1 MTLARKSRKFW
12 YDITVY
18 RTNGQE
24 LKFDFVNY
32 CKLDR
37 IFNILIIGSSEDVD
51 CIDYTDVKQVHIEY
65 RK

>member
-1 MTLARKSRKFW
+1 MILARKSRKFW

-18 RTNGQE
+18 CTNGQE
-24 LKFDFVNY
+24 LKFDYADY
-32 CKLDR
+32 CKLYR

-51 CIDYTDVKQVHIEY
+51 CIDYTDIKRVHIEY